1 MKKLEWFKFSPS
13 EWMMGKISRC
23 RPETRAN
30 YVTLCCLYWNAN
42 GTMQVEDAKMEFSIN
57 GWQEIIRYKLI
68 EYSDDNQHITIKF
81 MDEQLNDIRKTF
93 ERNSLAGKRSAEIRS
108 QRSFNTPLTPLKQP
122 LNTQS
127 TDIRYK
133 NKELHVYR
141 QIEHLSITHDDFQ
154 KLASIYTSQ
163 RVDSILDDI
172 SNYQHIKK
180 YKSLFL
186 TAKKWL
192 QLSEKPKDNGLFQA
206 DSSYENIMKKLGK

>member
-1 MKKLEWFKFSPS
+1 
-13 EWMMGKISRC
+13 MMGKISRC

-42 GTMQVEDAKMEFSIN
+42 GCMLVDDAKMEFSIN
-57 GWQEIIRYKLI
+57 GWQEIIRYKLL
-68 EYSDDNQHITIKF
+68 EFTDDNHQITIKF
-81 MDEQLNDIRKTF
+81 LDEQLQDIRKTF
-93 ERNSLAGKRSAEIRS
+93 ERNSLAGKRSAAIRS
-108 QRSFNTPLTPLKQP
+108 KQP
-122 LNTQS
+122 LNNPSTTLQQPFNNEP

-133 NKELHVYR
+133 NKECIYR
-141 QIEHLSITHDDFQ
+141 QIEHLSITHDDFE
-154 KLASIYTSQ
+154 KLASIYTAK

-192 QLSEKPKDNGLFQA
+192 QLSEKPKENGLFPT
-206 DSSYENIMKKLGK
+206 DSSYENIMKKLAK

>member
-1 MKKLEWFKFSPS
+1 MKKLEWFKFSPT
-13 EWMMGKISRC
+13 EWMIGKISRC

-30 YVTLCCLYWNAN
+30 YITLCCLYWNSN
-42 GTMQVEDAKMEFSIN
+42 GCMLVEDAKMEFSVT

-68 EYSDDNQHITIKF
+68 EFTDDNHQILIKF
-81 MDEQLNDIRKTF
+81 LDEQLHEIRKTF
-93 ERNSLAGKRSAEIRS
+93 ERNSLAGKRSAELRS
-108 QRSFNTPLTPLKQP
+108 KRSFNTPSTPLKQP

-133 NKELHVYR
+133 NKEYMYR
-141 QIEHLSITHDDFQ
+141 QIEHLSITHEEFE
-154 KLASIYTSQ
+154 KLANMYSKQ
-163 RVDSILDDI
+163 QVDSILDDI
-172 SNYQHIKK
+172 ANYKNIKK

-192 QLSEKPKDNGLFQA
+192 QLASKPQQNDLFQS